1 MTRWPIHLT
10 DVPTPKPDSCR
21 QCPLYGN
28 GKGFGFPEVGG
39 TNGVGVVVEALG
51 EHEAMTGWPLKG
63 PAGAQFN
70 HILKRA
76 GLQRED
82 FAFIDNVLHC
92 RPPANKLAGMP
103 YEAPALRHCAG
114 WLDDT
119 IAHQQPKAIL
129 AMGGIPLKRMA
140 GQSGGI
146 TRNRGFIFESA
157 QGIPV
162 VGTFHPSYLLPR
174 KKEKSSAKYT
184 WVVIMDIRKALRV
197 AAGKRDLVPQTYL
210 LDPSIDRAK
219 GFINQLLNESGRDLY
234 LAWDLETLYKL
245 KQKNEQKLKLEEKQ
259 VITRISFAFKPGF
272 AMTVPHDPLYLSEV
286 ILPLMRL
293 NIPKVGHNSHGF
305 DEPIVRLQEGWEV
318 NGVLHDNMDAFKV
331 LQPNI
336 ERNLEFVASLMTD
349 HLKPWKHLSQSEPE
363 WYSAQDSD
371 ATITS
376 FLRILSMMRTVSIP
390 DYSELE
396 QAA

>member
-1 MTRWPIHLT
+1 MVQWPLHLEK
-10 DVPTPKPDSCR
+10 VPTPKPESCR
-21 QCPLYGN
+21 QCPLFGN
-28 GKGFGFPEVGG
+28 GKGFGFPETGG

-51 EHEAMTGWPLKG
+51 EHEALQGWPLKG
-63 PAGAQFN
+63 PAGTQFN

-76 GLQRED
+76 GLQREA
-82 FAFIDNVLHC
+82 FSFIDNVLHC

-103 YEAPALRHCAG
+103 YEAQAIKQCST

-119 IAHQQPKAIL
+119 IERNQPRAIV

-140 GQSGGI
+140 SVSGGI
-146 TRNRGFIFESA
+146 TRNRGFIFEGA
-157 QGIPV
+157 NNIPV

-197 AAGKRDLVPQTYL
+197 AAGKRDMFPQSYL
-210 LDPSIDRAK
+210 LDPSLDRAIQ
-219 GFINQLLNESGRDLY
+219 FMNQLVNEPGSPY

-245 KQKNEQKLKLEEKQ
+245 KQKNEQKLVLEDKQ
-259 VITRISFAFKPGF
+259 VITRISFAFRPGF
-272 AMTVPHDPLYLSEV
+272 AMTVPHEEPYLSRV
-286 ILPLMRL
+286 IRPLMAM
-293 NIPKVGHNSHGF
+293 NVPKVGHNSHGF
-305 DEPIVRLQEGWEV
+305 DEPIVLFQEGWEV
-318 NGVLHDNMDAFKV
+318 NGVLHDNMDAFHT
-331 LQPNI
+331 LQPNL

-390 DYSELE
+390 EY